1 MSDIRIL
8 GEKSFA
14 SFDTMC
20 WPLPGER
27 CGDIEWKLRY
37 APGTLT
43 RADQLVTA
51 SILSAYRE
59 MVAMPETRRR
69 PILRRLREALRLT
82 HAVTGSGE

>member
-1 MSDIRIL
+1 MSEIRIL

-37 APGTLT
+37 TPGSLT
-43 RADQLVTA
+43 RADQLVAA

-82 HAVTGSGE
+82 PQQPEKP